1 MTFLQ
6 NGRTN
11 KKNRQ
16 SNVWH
21 VGQYVRLSKEDGDK
35 PESDSI
41 QNQQRIISKH
51 IEYMEQQGEQI
62 ASVKV
67 YSDDGYAGG
76 SLNRPAFQQ
85 MMRAV
90 EAGEINCVIFKD
102 LSRLGRN
109 YPELGKLMEDY
120 FPQKGVRVISV
131 LNNLDSLK
139 SPETYCSAIVSFS
152 NIVNDDYIRQ
162 LSIKIKSTLDMK
174 RNSGEFIGNY
184 APYGYVKSLDDKNL
198 WLIDEEAAEVVKK
211 IFRLTVEGM
220 GPYQIAKRLME
231 EKVEKP
237 SYYQATRQRGNYQT
251 MCDFET
257 PYNWTG
263 GSVVRIL
270 ERPEYMGDTVN
281 FRSHKESYKDKKA
294 VKNNSDEILVF
305 QDTHEPIIDR
315 RTWYMVQEL
324 RKTVRRVDTNGEGS
338 LLTGKLYCAD
348 CGGKMHY
355 RRSTTR
361 AARDWRGIPNGG
373 TERTSAGFNC
383 GTYNSSRKQYKQVC
397 FSHSIKEDTV
407 KQLILETIRYALK
420 SVRMD
425 EAAFIKN
432 MRSASEVR
440 DKGEVKKLKADFSK
454 KKKRF
459 ADLDLL
465 IKKVYEDNAM
475 GKLPD
480 RRYEMLSSDYEKE
493 QQELEISMQE
503 IREKLA
509 QFEDDTDRTEEFLSL
524 VRKYTDIQELTPA
537 IVNEFVDKVMV
548 HKIEE
553 IDGERVQ
560 EIEIFL
566 NYIGKVELPVQE
578 LSEEEMA
585 AEEKKRKRRAYSR
598 AYLKEYRKKHRPE
611 IRRVIEGAREAD
623 KQKQIAEAEAS
634 ADGLLHTDGT
644 EQVAAMVAGENKI
657 IVESSLPT
665 KEEVKAKYG
674 R

>member
-1 MTFLQ
+1 M
-6 NGRTN
+6 NNRTAGD
-11 KKNRQ
+11 NRITAL
-16 SNVWH
+16 
-21 VGQYVRLSKEDGDK
+21 YERLSRDDDLAGDSNSIVNQKKMLEDYAKNNGYT
-35 PESDSI
+35 
-41 QNQQRIISKH
+41 NTVH
-51 IEYMEQQGEQI
+51 FT
-62 ASVKV
+62 
-67 YSDDGYAGG
+67 DDGFSGG
-76 SLNRPAFQQ
+76 SFERPGWKQ
-85 MMRAV
+85 M
-90 EAGEINCVIFKD
+90 
-102 LSRLGRN
+102 LSRIENGDIGTVIVKDMSRVGR
-109 YPELGKLMEDY
+109 DY
-120 FPQKGVRVISV
+120 LQVGFYTEVFFREKGVRFIAVSNGVDSNNNTSSEFAPFLNIMNEWYLRDCSRKITAV
-131 LNNLDSLK
+131 LRAK
-139 SPETYCSAIVSFS
+139 GKEGKPITS
-152 NIVNDDYIRQ
+152 NP
-162 LSIKIKSTLDMK
+162 
-174 RNSGEFIGNY
+174 
-184 APYGYVKSLDDKNL
+184 PYGFVKDTEDKNH
-198 WLIDEEAAEVVKK
+198 WLVDEEAAEVVRK

-611 IRRVIEGAREAD
+611 IRCVIEGAREAD
-623 KQKQIAEAEAS
+623 KQKQMAEAEAS
-634 ADGLLHTDGT
+634 VDGLLHTDGT

>member
-1 MTFLQ
+1 M
-6 NGRTN
+6 NNRTAGD
-11 KKNRQ
+11 NRITAL
-16 SNVWH
+16 
-21 VGQYVRLSKEDGDK
+21 YERLSRDDDLAGDSNSIVNQKKMLEDYAKNNGYT
-35 PESDSI
+35 
-41 QNQQRIISKH
+41 NTVH
-51 IEYMEQQGEQI
+51 FT
-62 ASVKV
+62 
-67 YSDDGYAGG
+67 DDGFSGG
-76 SLNRPAFQQ
+76 SFERPGWKQ
-85 MMRAV
+85 M
-90 EAGEINCVIFKD
+90 
-102 LSRLGRN
+102 LSRIENGDIGTVIVKDMSRVGR
-109 YPELGKLMEDY
+109 DY
-120 FPQKGVRVISV
+120 LQVGFYTEVFFREKGVRFIAVSNGVDSSNNTSSEFAPFLNIMNEWYLRDCSRKITAV
-131 LNNLDSLK
+131 LRAK
-139 SPETYCSAIVSFS
+139 GKEGKPITS
-152 NIVNDDYIRQ
+152 NP
-162 LSIKIKSTLDMK
+162 
-174 RNSGEFIGNY
+174 
-184 APYGYVKSLDDKNL
+184 PYGFVKDTEDKNH
-198 WLIDEEAAEVVKK
+198 WLVDEEAAEVVRK

-305 QDTHEPIIDR
+305 QDTHEPIVDR

-324 RKTVRRVDTNGEGS
+324 RKTVRRVDTSGEGS

-383 GTYNSSRKQYKQVC
+383 STYNSSRKQYKQVC

-440 DKGEVKKLKADFSK
+440 DKSEVKKLKADFSK
-454 KKKRF
+454 KEKRF

-611 IRRVIEGAREAD
+611 IRCVIEGAREAD
-623 KQKQIAEAEAS
+623 KQKQMAEAEAS
-634 ADGLLHTDGT
+634 VDGLLHTDGT